1 MNKQPTPKEISSK
14 PTDNAE
20 AIFANYPQSE
30 SFTNSL
36 VQHSTSRDE
45 HPVIDLRK
53 VTVAVEKEDEKQEES
68 NQEAEQSELQEIQL
82 TADVGMDVPR

>member
-14 PTDNAE
+14 PTHNPK
-20 AIFANYPQSE
+20 AIFANFPQSE
-30 SFTNSL
+30 SFANSL

-53 VTVAVEKEDEKQEES
+53 ETVVVEKENEKQEES
-68 NQEAEQSELQEIQL
+68 NQESEPSELQEIQL